1 MTIRCIG
8 CGRAIRVPD
17 EKAQN
22 PRLKVKCTCG
32 TVFALAE
39 AMAAAED
46 AASAERTAVPPAS
59 ESPFVSHVSDPS
71 PASTESTESTAS
83 PLEELIDTPPA
94 VPEPVPARR
103 TRPPGGWR
111 RCVNHHAA
119 QSQSVCKSCQIGY
132 CPDCEQKTQN
142 AVICPV
148 CDGLCVPAQK
158 YEEEQ
163 GQKRQRDRSM
173 MEELEVI
180 VRYPLQDPLAFVLLA
195 LFTGLFAFF
204 ARFAAIAVV
213 LSQGVLMWY
222 CFHAL
227 NRVSTGN
234 LKDVMPQFDD
244 VMDIV
249 RPLRLGLAALLISA
263 GPLLVIYLWS
273 NIGVAKSFLA
283 DGGAQLA
290 DAPVVQAAGGPPVDE
305 GDEVEDMPAL
315 EGGSLLLAT
324 LLLIPAILW
333 KIVYTPVALTVA
345 GLSRSVL
352 STLNPMIG
360 FDTVK
365 KMGATY
371 WQAMLI
377 YTVLA
382 FGQWV
387 LNFVL
392 SWIPI
397 LGGILASFVDAY
409 AYLAIGCTLG
419 LAVFKKAPELGWD

>member
-17 EKAQN
+17 DKAQN

-39 AMAAAED
+39 AIAAAED
-46 AASAERTAVPPAS
+46 AASAERTAVPPES
-59 ESPFVSHVSDPS
+59 ESPFVSHVAGPS
-71 PASTESTESTAS
+71 PAPTASIAS

-94 VPEPVPARR
+94 VPEPVPARK

-119 QSQSVCKSCQIGY
+119 QSQSVCTNCQIGY

-158 YEEEQ
+158 YEAEQ
-163 GQKRQRDRSM
+163 EQKRQRQRSM
-173 MEELEVI
+173 LEELEVI
-180 VRYPLQDPLAFVLLA
+180 VRYPLQDPMAFALLA
-195 LFTGLFAFF
+195 VFTGFFAFF
-204 ARFAAIAVV
+204 ARFAWIAVV

-222 CFHAL
+222 CFHVL
-227 NRVSTGN
+227 NRVAAGN

-244 VMDIV
+244 ISDLV
-249 RPLRLGLAALLISA
+249 RPLRLGFAALVISA
-263 GPLLVIYLWS
+263 GPLLLIYVWS
-273 NIGVAKSFLA
+273 NISVARSFLS
-283 DGGAQLA
+283 DGAPA
-290 DAPVVQAAGGPPVDE
+290 TDAPVVRAASGQPADE
-305 GDEVEDMPAL
+305 ADAAEDVQAL

-365 KMGATY
+365 KMGPTY

-409 AYLAIGCTLG
+409 VYLAIGCTLG